1 MPRAVRPDRSINAE
15 DYQHA
20 PRPVAAMP
28 KDYAPG
34 EEIAPHSHRR
44 AQLLYAVSGVMRIT
58 AEEMPAGQAAARP
71 KGIWIVPPQ
80 RAVWIPSG
88 CEHEVRM
95 VGPVQMRTLYVEPDA
110 APGLPAQCRVIEVS
124 GLLRELILALM
135 DEPLDYAPDSRGA
148 AVARLL
154 LQELVAVE
162 ALPLHLPQPRDVRLQ
177 AVCRQIEARIGEELP
192 LEDIARDAGM
202 SSRTLAR
209 LFRRET
215 GIGFQQWR
223 QQARLAEALARL
235 AAGQPV
241 GIVATDLG
249 YAGTA
254 AFTAMFRRSLGT
266 TPSRYFETRAP
277 SPAARGRSR

>member
-1 MPRAVRPDRSINAE
+1 MPSPVRADRSINAD
-15 DYQHA
+15 DYQSTR
-20 PRPVAAMP
+20 RPVAAMP

-34 EEIAPHSHRR
+34 EEIAPHSHPR

-58 AEEMPAGQAAARP
+58 AKEAGRTGTWP
-71 KGIWIVPPQ
+71 RGIWIVPPQ
-80 RAVWIPSG
+80 RAVWIPPG
-88 CEHEVRM
+88 RDHAVRM
-95 VGPVQMRTLYVEPDA
+95 VGPVQMRTLYVEPGA
-110 APGLPAQCRVIEVS
+110 APGLPAECRVIEVS
-124 GLLRELILALM
+124 PLLRELILALM
-135 DEPLDYAPDSRGA
+135 DEPVDYARGSRGEA
-148 AVARLL
+148 IARLL

-162 ALPLHLPQPRDVRLQ
+162 ALPLHLPQPRDARLQ
-177 AVCRQIEARIGEELP
+177 AVCRQIEARIGEDLP
-192 LEDIARDAGM
+192 LEEIARDAGM

-215 GIGFQQWR
+215 GMGFQQWR

-241 GIVATDLG
+241 GQVAADLG

-266 TPSRYFETRAP
+266 TPSRYFAPRETTP
-277 SPAARGRSR
+277 

>member
-1 MPRAVRPDRSINAE
+1 MPRAVRPDRSINAD

-58 AEEMPAGQAAARP
+58 AAETAGTADQHR
-71 KGIWIVPPQ
+71 GLWIVPPQ

-148 AVARLL
+148 AIARLL

-162 ALPLHLPQPRDVRLQ
+162 ALPLHLPQPRDARLQ

-192 LEDIARDAGM
+192 LDEIARDAGM

-241 GIVATDLG
+241 GIVAADLG

-266 TPSRYFETRAP
+266 TPSRYFETKAT
-277 SPAARGRSR
+277 SPAARARSR

>member
-1 MPRAVRPDRSINAE
+1 MPRPVRPDRSIDAD
-15 DYQHA
+15 DYQRS

-28 KDYAPG
+28 KDYEPG
-34 EEIAPHSHRR
+34 EEVAPHSHRR

-58 AEEMPAGQAAARP
+58 AREVDGQN
-71 KGIWIVPPQ
+71 GTWIVPPQ
-80 RAVWIPSG
+80 RAVWIPPG
-88 CEHEVRM
+88 CEHQVRM
-95 VGPVQMRTLYVEPDA
+95 VGPVQMRTLYVEPGA
-110 APGLPAQCRVIEVS
+110 APGLPGECRVIEVS
-124 GLLRELILALM
+124 PLLRELILALM
-135 DEPLDYAPDSRGA
+135 DEPVDYTPGSRGEA
-148 AVARLL
+148 IARLL

-162 ALPLHLPQPRDVRLQ
+162 ALPLHLPQPRDARLQ
-177 AVCRQIEARIGEELP
+177 AVCRQIEARIGEDLP

-215 GIGFQQWR
+215 GMGFQQWR

-241 GIVATDLG
+241 GLVAADLG
-249 YAGTA
+249 YAGPA

-266 TPSRYFETRAP
+266 TPSRYF
-277 SPAARGRSR
+277 SSSSQ